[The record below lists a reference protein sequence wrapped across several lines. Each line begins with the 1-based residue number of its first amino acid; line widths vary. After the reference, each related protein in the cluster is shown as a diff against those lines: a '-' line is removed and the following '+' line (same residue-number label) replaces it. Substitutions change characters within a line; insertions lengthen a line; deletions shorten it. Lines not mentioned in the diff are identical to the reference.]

1 VIARRWRRLSIR
13 FRLTVWYAAALFA
26 ALAASAMLT
35 VGFLTHSLWQQL
47 DARLHDAAEN
57 QEAVLEPYWTARGP
71 GDTSGLESDDDDPWV
86 EVWSRDGTRLY
97 RSARAERQPL
107 AAVGA
112 PDAPRFRSIVD
123 GGRHLRVRDE
133 SGRIA
138 GQRVYLRTTASED
151 DLRGAITELLL
162 LLAAVLPLAVGA
174 AAFGGYRL
182 ARRALAPV
190 DRMADRAR
198 AITADRLG
206 ERLPVENPDDE
217 IGRLAIVVN
226 GTLARLEASF
236 EQMRR
241 FTADASHELRT
252 PLTALRTVGE
262 VSLREPQDPDGYRE
276 TIGSMLEEVDR
287 LTRLVETML
296 LLSRAEA
303 GHIPVARERVD
314 VAAIAAEVAAQLEV
328 LAEDKGQRLTLC
340 ADGAAWALAD
350 ALVLRLAL
358 VNLVDNAI
366 RHNPPGCA
374 IDVRVASV
382 GDGAVVEIADR
393 GRGIAAAHHAR
404 LFDRF
409 YRVDTGR
416 SRAEGGAGLGL
427 AIARWAVEAQHGTI
441 EVSSEEG
448 RGSTFRVTVPDAPPP
463 AAQAAV

>member
-1 VIARRWRRLSIR
+1 
-13 FRLTVWYAAALFA
+13 
-26 ALAASAMLT
+26 
-35 VGFLTHSLWQQL
+35 
-47 DARLHDAAEN
+47 
-57 QEAVLEPYWTARGP
+57 
-71 GDTSGLESDDDDPWV
+71 
-86 EVWSRDGTRLY
+86 
-97 RSARAERQPL
+97 
-107 AAVGA
+107 
-112 PDAPRFRSIVD
+112 
-123 GGRHLRVRDE
+123 
-133 SGRIA
+133 
-138 GQRVYLRTTASED
+138 
-151 DLRGAITELLL
+151 
-162 LLAAVLPLAVGA
+162 
-174 AAFGGYRL
+174 
-182 ARRALAPV
+182 
-190 DRMADRAR
+190 
-198 AITADRLG
+198 
-206 ERLPVENPDDE
+206 
-217 IGRLAIVVN
+217 
-226 GTLARLEASF
+226 
-236 EQMRR
+236 
-241 FTADASHELRT
+241 
-252 PLTALRTVGE
+252 
-262 VSLREPQDPDGYRE
+262 
-276 TIGSMLEEVDR
+276 MLEEVDR